1 MPTERISTSFKDI
14 NLSFDMHPVQKDIS
28 VLLNETAIKR
38 SIKNIIQTTPN
49 ERFFNLSFG
58 SDVKPTLFEFIDFGT
73 ASLLQDYIKVA
84 ITNYEPRVEDTQVEV
99 TPDSDNN
106 AFEINIYFTIVG
118 QTETQQFSY
127 LLEATR

>member
-1 MPTERISTSFKDI
+1 MPTERISTTFKDI
-14 NLSFDMHPVQKDIS
+14 DLSFDMHPVTKDIS

-38 SIKNIIQTTPN
+38 SIRNIIQTVPN

-73 ASLLQDYIKVA
+73 AALLQEYIKVA
-84 ITNYEPRVEDTQVEV
+84 ISNYEPRVEDTQVDVKPE
-99 TPDSDNN
+99 PDNN
-106 AFEINIYFTIVG
+106 AFEINVYFTIVG
-118 QTETQQFSY
+118 QTEEQQFSY